1 MSMQTAGELLRAY
14 YRALDVPALD
24 ELPEILA
31 PECDWRFPGAR
42 LQGPEAVRDRMART
56 LALGL
61 SMEHRIGHLLDH
73 GDVAICELI
82 ATNRLPEATHTVA
95 GAVVCEARDGRIS
108 RLVAY
113 PDAEQMTA
121 FLEGLRVRAGTAR
134 GGDR

>member
-1 MSMQTAGELLRAY
+1 MQTAGELLRAY

-24 ELPEILA
+24 DLSELLA
-31 PECDWRFPGAR
+31 PECDWRFPGAQ
-42 LQGPEAVRDRMART
+42 LQGAEAVRNRMART

-61 SMEHRIGHLLDH
+61 SMEHQIGHLLDH

-82 ATNRLPEATHTVA
+82 ATNRLPEATYSVA
-95 GAVVCEARDGRIS
+95 GAVVCEAADGRIS

-121 FLEGLRVRAGTAR
+121 FLEGLRVRATAAR
-134 GGDR
+134 DRAS